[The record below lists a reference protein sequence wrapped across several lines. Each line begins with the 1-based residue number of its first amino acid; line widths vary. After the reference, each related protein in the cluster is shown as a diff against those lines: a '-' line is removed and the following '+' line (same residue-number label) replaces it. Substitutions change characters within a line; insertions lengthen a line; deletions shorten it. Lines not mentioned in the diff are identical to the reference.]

1 MSANVTPTSI
11 LKKKPRLDNS
21 FDSSHEI
28 KDLHELIQ
36 HPKKYKY
43 TLEDLQRMKGTLERV
58 E

>member
-43 TLEDLQRMKGTLERV
+43 SLAELQQMRDTLVRV